1 MHRALDSPIGLPSS
15 SMSASWMLAFVMP
28 AEVRRSFMLPP
39 ESLLQARTPLTDP
52 YAIQTVDPRQTHRRG
67 PAPSG
72 WRGPRLQLKPRA
84 GGLGAPVRAVGAR
97 PPGPN

>member
-1 MHRALDSPIGLPSS
+1 MHRALDSAIGLPSS

-39 ESLLQARTPLTDP
+39 ESLLQAGTPLTDP
-52 YAIQTVDPRQTHRRG
+52 YAIQTVAPRQTHRRGPAAPRQTHRRG

-72 WRGPRLQLKPRA
+72 WTGPRPEPRNQQA
-84 GGLGAPVRAVGAR
+84 LE
-97 PPGPN
+97 PPR